1 MSGVSS
7 RAGTDKHHI
16 QYQWQEQTPRVMP
29 KINTGCLQRGCQE
42 PSGNVPKSVSEN
54 KAKSQNWREHE
65 TQKVKRNLLCR
76 IFLESDY

>member
-1 MSGVSS
+1 
-7 RAGTDKHHI
+7 
-16 QYQWQEQTPRVMP
+16 MP

-65 TQKVKRNLLCR
+65 TQKVKRNLLCG